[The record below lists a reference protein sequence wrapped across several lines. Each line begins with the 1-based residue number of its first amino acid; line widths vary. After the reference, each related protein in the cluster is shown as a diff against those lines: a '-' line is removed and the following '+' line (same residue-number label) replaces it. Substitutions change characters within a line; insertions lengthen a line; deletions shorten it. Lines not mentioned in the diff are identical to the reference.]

1 VGIFKEIKQILVELL
16 DVDEEEIT
24 ADTYLVRD
32 LCAESIDF
40 LELAVSL
47 NNRFAIEIND
57 DDLFLRNL
65 RLYIQNMPDPQD
77 HLAGL
82 TDRFPFLST
91 KRIAEILADLDQ
103 GPVLKVKDLI
113 AYIEWQTTSQKA
125 A

>member
-1 VGIFKEIKQILVELL
+1 VDIFKEIRQILVELL
-16 DVDEEEIT
+16 DVDEKEIT
-24 ADTYLVRD
+24 TDTYLVRD

-65 RLYIQNMPDPQD
+65 RLYIQNIPDSQD
-77 HLAGL
+77 RLAGL
-82 TDRFPFLST
+82 TGRFPFLST

-113 AYIEWQTTSQKA
+113 AYIEWQTKSKKA